1 MRGNWI
7 AAAILIG
14 VAGAEARAQPAFVQV
29 GEIAGPVDVVRAEGA
44 MVYASAGRTL
54 TVYDVADP
62 SAPRQ
67 RGSYTFPQEIWSFRV
82 AGSVVY
88 AGVNFYGL
96 GVLDVSDPATPALRS
111 AFKTRGQAK
120 TGAVFGTRAI
130 VVDHMEG
137 LVLVDLSTPAVPTSP
152 GAFFVDGYARDVTT
166 VGRHAFAVDS
176 PTGFYVLDLSKAD
189 PLEPVASV
197 QSGAALRAL
206 EVEGS
211 LAVLVGGGALH
222 PFDVTNPAAPVKH
235 PPFRTPGGALH
246 VALQGRRA
254 LVADQRAGLQVVDL
268 SSPAAPVVV
277 GTFKTGGVARHVA
290 ASGDLVFVVVA
301 KEGAKPQ
308 DGGRIVILK
317 ERR

>member
-235 PPFRTPGGALH
+235 PPFRTPAGARGRPARGPAGGGPVFAGR
-246 VALQGRRA
+246 AGGRRH
-254 LVADQRAGLQVVDL
+254 L
-268 SSPAAPVVV
+268 
-277 GTFKTGGVARHVA
+277 
-290 ASGDLVFVVVA
+290 
-301 KEGAKPQ
+301 Q
-308 DGGRIVILK
+308 DGRCGAPRCGFRRPGVRRRREGGRQAAGWRADRDPQRTPLTSESAVT
-317 ERR
+317 

>member
-1 MRGNWI
+1 MVT
-7 AAAILIG
+7 AAATCG
-14 VAGAEARAQPAFVQV
+14 AGAAAQPAYVPV
-29 GEIAGPVDVVRAEGA
+29 GEILGPVDVVRAEGS
-44 MVYASAGRTL
+44 MLYASSGRTL
-54 TVYDVADP
+54 SVYDVFNPA
-62 SAPRQ
+62 APRQ

-82 AGSVVY
+82 SGAVVH

-96 GVLDVSDPATPALRS
+96 GVLDVSDPAAPALRS
-111 AFKTRGQAK
+111 TFKTRGQAK

-137 LVLVDLSTPAVPTSP
+137 LVLVDLSNPAVPTSP

-176 PTGFYVLDLSKAD
+176 PTGFYVLDLAKAD
-189 PLEPVASV
+189 PLEPIASL
-197 QSGAALRAL
+197 QSGVALRAI
-206 EVEGS
+206 EVAGT

-222 PFDVTNPAAPVKH
+222 PVDVTDPAAPVKH

-254 LVADQRAGLQVVDL
+254 LVADQREGLQVVDL
-268 SSPAAPVVV
+268 SSPAAPAVVATV
-277 GTFKTGGVARHVA
+277 KTGGVARHVA

-301 KEGAKPQ
+301 KEGARPQ
-308 DGGRIVILK
+308 DGGRVVIL
-317 ERR
+317 EARR